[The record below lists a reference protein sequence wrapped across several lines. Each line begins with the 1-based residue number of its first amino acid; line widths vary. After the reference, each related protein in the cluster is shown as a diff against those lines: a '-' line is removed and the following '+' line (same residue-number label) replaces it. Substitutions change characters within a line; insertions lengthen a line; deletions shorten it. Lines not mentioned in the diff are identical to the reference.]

1 MRGSLAEDNPYVSFA
16 RGGAQCLA
24 GRRLEIDNT
33 RLKQHKGGEIH
44 AVLLLVH
51 KVYGGELRPWD
62 LRTRIAYKERT
73 QVCGTAEKIMCSV
86 KVNLS
91 LWVTP
96 RMDMEVTLV
105 MPAIEG

>member
-16 RGGAQCLA
+16 RGGTQCLA
-24 GRRLEIDNT
+24 GRRPEINNT

-73 QVCGTAEKIMCSV
+73 QVCGTAEKNNVFRQSKPVIMGNPKNGYGS
-86 KVNLS
+86 NS
-91 LWVTP
+91 SY
-96 RMDMEVTLV
+96 
-105 MPAIEG
+105 